1 LDYDDTIAGVHS
13 CQAPMLTTWTPLA
26 CHEFEDNPPKEGDF
40 PSLSNYRRIPVMS
53 QRARRV
59 SVFLFFQFP
68 VSIRATPPVQA
79 IPAETLGGPLCLA
92 GANRLLVGPVAVLA
106 ENLVLPP
113 NHLDEGAVQGGGG
126 RYRAELPFDDRLNR
140 DDRNSGGSR
149 GRPRQQERLR

>member
-1 LDYDDTIAGVHS
+1 
-13 CQAPMLTTWTPLA
+13 
-26 CHEFEDNPPKEGDF
+26 
-40 PSLSNYRRIPVMS
+40 MS

-79 IPAETLGGPLCLA
+79 IPAETLVGPLCLA

-149 GRPRQQERLR
+149 GRPRQQERLRDRVGGAFECGADHTGVGKPVLGQV